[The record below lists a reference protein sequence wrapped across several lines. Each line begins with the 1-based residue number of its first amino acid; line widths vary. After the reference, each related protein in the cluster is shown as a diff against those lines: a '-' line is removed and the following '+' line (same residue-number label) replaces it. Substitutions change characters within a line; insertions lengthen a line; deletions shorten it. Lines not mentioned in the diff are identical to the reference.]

1 MSDLLKQHF
10 RATNGLDAG
19 GNKVINVALADRNV
33 KTDGVS
39 VEYVIQ
45 ENTIQKYD
53 PTRGYLT
60 DFAVTYGRR
69 IWIANKDIPK
79 PAGNFNQANWT
90 SLRDRKSVV

>member
-45 ENTIQKYD
+45 ENTIQKY
-53 PTRGYLT
+53 
-60 DFAVTYGRR
+60 
-69 IWIANKDIPK
+69 
-79 PAGNFNQANWT
+79 
-90 SLRDRKSVV
+90 